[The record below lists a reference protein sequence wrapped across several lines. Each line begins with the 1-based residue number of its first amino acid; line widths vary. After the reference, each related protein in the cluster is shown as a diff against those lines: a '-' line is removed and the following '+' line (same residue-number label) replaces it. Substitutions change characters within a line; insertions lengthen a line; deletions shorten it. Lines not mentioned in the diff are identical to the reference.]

1 MTTNTKTRNYSNG
14 KIYKI
19 ECLNGDADD
28 IYVGSTTKEFLSQRM
43 TKHRGGYKRWL
54 NKQLDYM
61 SSFKLFEKYGVDNCI
76 ITLIESVNAN
86 TLDELKAREAHYI
99 RTLNCV
105 NRNIPLRTIQEYH
118 VKYYEDNKDKIKEY
132 KNQYYENNK
141 DKRKEADK
149 NYYENNKE
157 KIRKYREEYQILN
170 KEKLNEISRQ
180 YYEKNKTSENEKRR
194 QRYENNKDN
203 IKEERKVKINCPTC
217 NCLIVKCSLSCH
229 NKTKKHINA
238 QSKLDAV
245 QIV

>member
-132 KNQYYENNK
+132 K
-141 DKRKEADK
+141 D
-149 NYYENNKE
+149 
-157 KIRKYREEYQILN
+157 
-170 KEKLNEISRQ
+170 Q
-180 YYEKNKTSENEKRR
+180 YYEKNK
-194 QRYENNKDN
+194 D
-203 IKEERKVKINCPTC
+203 KI
-217 NCLIVKCSLSCH
+217 S
-229 NKTKKHINA
+229 KTKKQYQEKNKDKIKELKKQYFEKNELKIKEQRKTTFLCECGAELCKTNKPRHEKSLKHIDYIK
-238 QSKLDAV
+238 SKGVINL
-245 QIV
+245 